1 MNEFQHE
8 IQRALQHEALNDLPW
23 PEVLGTATLAS
34 WFDVSDLAT
43 AAVGAASAALVRYC
57 RTSGATID
65 THQLDSRLTNLW
77 FGFTL
82 QPVDFSLPPAWDS
95 IAGDYQ
101 AKDGWI
107 RLHTNAPHHKQRA
120 LTILGCVENRE
131 AVAAQVATWSAQAL
145 ESAVV
150 DAGGCAAQMHSP
162 EQWQQ
167 HEHGRCLN
175 NEPLVHFEQRPAEQ
189 ITQRRISIERP
200 LQGVRVLDLTRVLA
214 GPVST
219 RFLAAY
225 GADVLRIDPLDW
237 EEPGVIP
244 EVTLGKR
251 CAGLDLTT
259 TAGQQQLAQ
268 LIRHA
273 DVLVHGYRPGA
284 LADLG
289 FTQQYLHDLQ
299 PDLID
304 ISLNAYGWQ
313 GPWQNRRG
321 FDSLVQMSSGI
332 AHYGM
337 VHSGS
342 GRPTPL
348 PVQALDHATGYLM
361 AAATIQALE
370 LRDVHHQIGRA
381 RLSLA
386 ATAQRLLN
394 TPRQLLSHAMPELAA
409 SDFQPVQE
417 TTTWGTAQRVRFP
430 VVIPNVPAHWSQGA
444 CALRTSD
451 AHWR

>member
-1 MNEFQHE
+1 M
-8 IQRALQHEALNDLPW
+8 
-23 PEVLGTATLAS
+23 T
-34 WFDVSDLAT
+34 
-43 AAVGAASAALVRYC
+43 
-57 RTSGATID
+57 
-65 THQLDSRLTNLW
+65 QL
-77 FGFTL
+77 
-82 QPVDFSLPPAWDS
+82 
-95 IAGDYQ
+95 
-101 AKDGWI
+101 
-107 RLHTNAPHHKQRA
+107 
-120 LTILGCVENRE
+120 
-131 AVAAQVATWSAQAL
+131 
-145 ESAVV
+145 
-150 DAGGCAAQMHSP
+150 
-162 EQWQQ
+162 
-167 HEHGRCLN
+167 
-175 NEPLVHFEQRPAEQ
+175 
-189 ITQRRISIERP
+189 RISLERP

-370 LRDVHHQIGRA
+370 LRAVHHQIGRA

-417 TTTWGTAQRVRFP
+417 STTWGTAQRVRFP
-430 VVIPNVPAHWSQGA
+430 VVIPNVPAQWSQGA
-444 CALRTSD
+444 SALRTSD